1 MGSLKRSWSER
12 GPNRIQKCWFPL
24 RVCWDTDRL
33 GMHFE
38 EQDGVMVVRRTLKGG
53 WADQMKLRI
62 GDELVSINGQA
73 VSTMPERDCRETL
86 QRRRP
91 LRLTFARLC
100 RASATPKLRKVNRI
114 AGRLD
119 EAMVYSEQQLR
130 ARPATQESP
139 SKAPRTQEA
148 ADPQADPSAEPASG
162 PAVAPP
168 NEVEEDVQRIAA
180 TALLQMLEEEP
191 PKDLV
196 VPADSEPGELFS
208 DYEAP
213 FESLDEQT
221 IPEEVASPR
230 ETQEPQEV
238 PGGYPAGEVPA
249 VGLDCKVKPVQ
260 EEDEFEEDFED
271 DFEEDEEPNPDIHD
285 GERSVRSSKTGT
297 SHIQLE
303 DLPTSS
309 SSEEEAEAS
318 QPSQTCRPGVPVVR
332 THSHEEL
339 ERRVSFAEGVED
351 GHEAKGPETRKGTGF
366 VAAYIPDFEDEFE
379 EEPEEATESKRKVS
393 FCGVRGVRQRSEK
406 KRFVSK
412 RWAAKELGS
421 EEADKLSKAQRKG
434 TGFVPVAN
442 LPDSDEEEEEED
454 PLLDLGHGSE
464 KMAKKAMRI
473 MLQRMHAATMLLY
486 LVDLQDL
493 PPPSQV
499 QLTNT
504 LSQSEMAEIVLHE
517 MVRRLARLSI
527 ACVKCSVP
535 QKWIGSS
542 VALGF
547 DVGELTKRGEEEQL
561 REKVIVSIFDWGRSE
576 LNTLEKHADLS
587 AADQADRHE
596 YWQYYVGGIMR
607 LSLEVTRAYFQ
618 RFGNAGTWDSVAFMI
633 YDFDS
638 MSENDFMGKVEVP
651 LEETKEMTEHVTF
664 NPRMNRL
671 ASGVASF
678 QRCCWKK
685 KAKLTYSIEWV
696 SHPSFS
702 RLAGVWRVKLIRAV
716 NLPRED
722 LMMIKGSSD
731 PLVEVIAHSAD
742 GFCFRQRSSSKIR
755 SLNPEWNEVFEV
767 PVTRSADTLQEAL
780 AESGVQLPS
789 DLETG
794 QLLPPEKTKAE
805 MLMEAGGR
813 KRRASVS
820 SLCSEEVVQERKES
834 GEMTSHQQ
842 SLNERKRKQAWV
854 SLITAA
860 AEAQSVTKQA
870 KFAQSWHG
878 PHASYQESRLPE
890 EVRLGAARIVADTED
905 VLLRRENIVACDT
918 VWKVEGDEGKPEGE
932 CCAAAEGCRFM

>member
-1 MGSLKRSWSER
+1 MTESEAGDDEIAQLESSRSFQMSLVLKIMKADLTKNFDKFGRMD
-12 GPNRIQKCWFPL
+12 PFA
-24 RVCWDTDRL
+24 
-33 GMHFE
+33 
-38 EQDGVMVVRRTLKGG
+38 VVEWRTS
-53 WADQMKLRI
+53 D
-62 GDELVSINGQA
+62 
-73 VSTMPERDCRETL
+73 
-86 QRRRP
+86 
-91 LRLTFARLC
+91 
-100 RASATPKLRKVNRI
+100 
-114 AGRLD
+114 
-119 EAMVYSEQQLR
+119 
-130 ARPATQESP
+130 
-139 SKAPRTQEA
+139 
-148 ADPQADPSAEPASG
+148 
-162 PAVAPP
+162 
-168 NEVEEDVQRIAA
+168 
-180 TALLQMLEEEP
+180 
-191 PKDLV
+191 
-196 VPADSEPGELFS
+196 DSFVL
-208 DYEAP
+208 
-213 FESLDEQT
+213 
-221 IPEEVASPR
+221 
-230 ETQEPQEV
+230 
-238 PGGYPAGEVPA
+238 
-249 VGLDCKVKPVQ
+249 
-260 EEDEFEEDFED
+260 
-271 DFEEDEEPNPDIHD
+271 
-285 GERSVRSSKTGT
+285 SKTRKDWN
-297 SHIQLE
+297 SHMNPVWE
-303 DLPTSS
+303 H
-309 SSEEEAEAS
+309 
-318 QPSQTCRPGVPVVR
+318 TCRPRPFEGNETIRIEVFDANMVSQNTPCGHAEVQVAELISGLTGGVPSPTQAERHNELKLPLKLNKEDTGTVVVQAMVVPIHKCKKAELTKVDSSLFETPVKR
-332 THSHEEL
+332 LGVSGGTAPFFKLHLKDGRSPSFYIGKDLSRASDEVDFYEEVQECRQTPSAASLLPLFEFTFDYAGILKVHEEGKENKKPL
-339 ERRVSFAEGVED
+339 DLLVLRNLHDGMTKLRLLDIKIGQKTAQAGWQGKSRAAALRQAIID
-351 GHEAKGPETRKGTGF
+351 GHTNSAGEGFRLEGFDGQPETLK
-366 VAAYIPDFEDEFE
+366 
-379 EEPEEATESKRKVS
+379 S
-393 FCGVRGVRQRSEK
+393 
-406 KRFVSK
+406 
-412 RWAAKELGS
+412 L
-421 EEADKLSKAQRKG
+421 
-434 TGFVPVAN
+434 
-442 LPDSDEEEEEED
+442 D

-860 AEAQSVTKQA
+860 AEAQSVTKQ
-870 KFAQSWHG
+870 
-878 PHASYQESRLPE
+878 ESRLPE